1 MKKTLDQILN
11 FNKTWLNI
19 IEEFKSFFVIGI
31 CSTAINYFVFLIL
44 FKLINLNYLF
54 AGLLGFISGAFIS
67 YYFNKNIT
75 FKSSV
80 SLRYGLIKFIPTQMF
95 SYFIHFAT
103 QYSSVLF
110 FDISEIF
117 SQLIGIFFS
126 MIINFTLLKIVVFKL

>member
-1 MKKTLDQILN
+1 MLDEIFYL
-11 FNKTWLNI
+11 NKTWLKV

-31 CSTAINYFVFLIL
+31 CSTTINYLVFLIL

-54 AGLLGFISGAFIS
+54 AGLLGFMTGAFIS

-80 SLRYGLIKFIPTQMF
+80 PLRYGLIKFIPTQMF
-95 SYFIHFAT
+95 SYLIHFSS
-103 QYSSVLF
+103 QYSSVFF
-110 FDISEIF
+110 FDISEIL

-126 MIINFTLLKIVVFKL
+126 MLINFTLLKKVVFNF